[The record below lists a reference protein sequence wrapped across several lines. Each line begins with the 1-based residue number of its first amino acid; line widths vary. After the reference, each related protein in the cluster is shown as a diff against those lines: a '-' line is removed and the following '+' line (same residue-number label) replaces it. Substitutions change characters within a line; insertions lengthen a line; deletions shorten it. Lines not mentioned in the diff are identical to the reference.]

1 MEVDRFC
8 TVEVEAFFDFILILA
23 NSQHTEAP
31 RNPTQQASGG
41 MASAQD
47 AETRFPELK
56 GKHKLPLNTILPS
69 QIYTVDSFLS
79 AQECKEV
86 IEWAKLVD
94 MEAPKRP
101 GKGEAERTAC
111 KSSDSSRGTS
121 KVDFQE

>member
-1 MEVDRFC
+1 
-8 TVEVEAFFDFILILA
+8 
-23 NSQHTEAP
+23 
-31 RNPTQQASGG
+31 
-41 MASAQD
+41 MASAQGAD
-47 AETRFPELK
+47 TRFPELK
-56 GKHKLPLNTILPS
+56 VKHKLPLNTILPS